1 MYEARDHEWKMYRK
15 ALNEEPLENY
25 QDLRDA
31 FNAGWEAHKENAIS
45 SEIEEYKVNVN
56 KGQRKGSIRDT

>member
-1 MYEARDHEWKMYRK
+1 MYEKRDQAWKDYRK

-31 FNAGWEAHKENAIS
+31 FNAGWIARKDAQYKAIVTG
-45 SEIEEYKVNVN
+45 EKDE
-56 KGQRKGSIRDT
+56 